1 MIGDNKM
8 TEIENNKFTPE
19 IVCKSELTFNIPIYQ
34 RLFEWEK
41 DNIEQLLN
49 DMKFEYDRNP
59 SAPRPYYIGML
70 TLFGNDLVDGQQRF
84 TVLSIIASVFRKYY
98 EPWADMKGKLHLK
111 ARADDESFLN
121 SLFDETELTDYINL
135 KMHNGKE
142 AVIDWVSNNLNNS
155 NKKEFAKY
163 VFEKCTFFM
172 ATLPNNYKD
181 KPTDLNKYFEAMN
194 STGRNLESHE
204 IIKVEKYLK
213 SIKDN
218 QPFYNQIWNLVS
230 DMDKL
235 LIRYKTEG
243 RQKESEDELRERYKE
258 LFRNF
263 DSYIE
268 KKSFILKNNIELI
281 NDFHEDEEQ
290 ESSFQTIME
299 LEPDGHNP
307 DVRRQDKYFGE
318 GYHSALNFPEFLL
331 QILYITLDKETRNK
345 VNVNEFF
352 DIHALQ
358 KIFNKYTKDWNDDNW
373 KKFGED
379 LFRYRILYDYY
390 VLRVPNSEIAPYD
403 LEFSERDAET
413 DSNMIMQLQSVLYVD
428 SSSKTYYRW
437 VVDLLEFLNKNHNA
451 TATQIFKELQRID
464 NNIKEHSESLINPKD
479 VSFGGRYTVYFLR
492 RLDFYLWLD
501 NHNLSPQ
508 KIDPVINNYKFKRSY
523 NSQEH
528 LHPQNDENRD
538 GYEPWGDN
546 KHKFGNLFLISSS
559 FNSTQSDDTINTK
572 FGRILDQI
580 SSYSI
585 ESIKLYKILEFC
597 KSDKIAGDV
606 AEMAKQWTIEKME
619 NHHELM
625 LKRLHDSYKE

>member
-1 MIGDNKM
+1 MADN
-8 TEIENNKFTPE
+8 TNNRFTPE
-19 IVCKSELTFNIPIYQ
+19 IICTSEHTFNIPIYQ

-49 DMKFEYDRNP
+49 DMLFEYNRNSTNP
-59 SAPRPYYIGML
+59 SPYYIGML
-70 TLFGNDLVDGQQRF
+70 TLYENDLVDGQQRF
-84 TVLSIIASVFRKYY
+84 TVLSIIASVFKNLY
-98 EPWADMKGKLHLK
+98 EPWANMKGKLHLK
-111 ARADDESFLN
+111 ARFDDERYLS
-121 SLFDETELTDYINL
+121 SLFDEKEITDYTNK

-142 AVIDWVSNNLNNS
+142 TVIDWVNKNLNAS

-163 VFEKCTFFM
+163 VYEKCTFFM
-172 ATLPNNYKD
+172 ATLPQNYK
-181 KPTDLNKYFEAMN
+181 PSDLNKYFEAMN

-218 QPFYNQIWNLVS
+218 QPFYNQIWNLVA

-243 RQKESEDELRERYKE
+243 RQKESEDELRQRYKE
-258 LFRNF
+258 LFLNF

-268 KKSFILKNNIELI
+268 KKSFIYKNNIELL

-290 ESSFQTIME
+290 DSDFQTISE
-299 LEPDGHNP
+299 LEADGHNP
-307 DVRRQDKYFGE
+307 DVRRQDKYFGD

-331 QILYITLDKETRNK
+331 QILFISLNEETRNK

-352 DIHALQ
+352 DVHALQ
-358 KIFNKYTKDWNDDNW
+358 KIFKEYTNDWNGDNW

-379 LFRYRILYDYY
+379 LLRYRILYDYF
-390 VLRVPNSEIAPYD
+390 VLRVPNSEFNPYD
-403 LEFSERDAET
+403 LEFSEPEKEKET
-413 DSNMIMQLQSVLYVD
+413 DSNMIKQLQSVLYVD

-437 VVDLLEFLNKNHNA
+437 IVPFLEFINKNHNA
-451 TATQIFKELQRID
+451 SATQIFKELQRID
-464 NNIKEHSESLINPKD
+464 NTIKEHSEDILNNPKD
-479 VSFGGRYTVYFLR
+479 ISFGGRYTVYFLR

-501 NHNLSPQ
+501 NHKLSSQ

-528 LHPQNDENRD
+528 LHPQNDENRE
-538 GYEPWGDN
+538 GYEPWGDY

-580 SSYSI
+580 SSNSI

-597 KSDKIAGDV
+597 KEEEKTGSV
-606 AEMAKQWTIEKME
+606 AELAKCWTIKKME
-619 NHHELM
+619 EHQKKM
-625 LKRLHDSYKE
+625 LQRLHDSYKE

>member
-1 MIGDNKM
+1 MA
-8 TEIENNKFTPE
+8 ENEKNRFTPE
-19 IVCKSELTFNIPIYQ
+19 TICKNERSFNIPIYQ

-41 DNIEQLLN
+41 ENIEQLLN
-49 DMKFEYDRNP
+49 DMLFEYNRTTTNP
-59 SAPRPYYIGML
+59 NPYYIGML
-70 TLFGNDLVDGQQRF
+70 TLCGDDLVDGQQRF
-84 TVLSIIASVFRKYY
+84 TVLSIIASVFQTYY
-98 EPWADMKGKLHLK
+98 VPWTNMKGKLHLK
-111 ARADDESFLN
+111 ARINDEIFLS
-121 SLFDETELTDYINL
+121 SLFEEEEMTTYHNL
-135 KMHNGKE
+135 KMHNGKTVVRE
-142 AVIDWVSNNLNNS
+142 WLDNNLLDS
-155 NKKEFAKY
+155 NKKDFAKY
-163 VFEKCTFFM
+163 VYEKCTFFM
-172 ATLPNNYKD
+172 ATLPENYKN
-181 KPTDLNKYFEAMN
+181 KPSDLNKYFEAMN

-258 LFRNF
+258 LFLNF
-263 DSYIE
+263 DSYID
-268 KKSFILKNNIELI
+268 KKSFIFKNNIQLL

-290 ESSFQTIME
+290 DSDFQTISE

-331 QILYITLDKETRNK
+331 QILYISLSEEIRKT

-352 DIHALQ
+352 DVHALQ
-358 KIFNKYTKDWNDDNW
+358 KVFSIYTKDWNGNNW

-379 LFRYRILYDYY
+379 LLRYRIIYDYY
-390 VLRVPNSEIAPYD
+390 VLRVPNSEINSYD
-403 LEFSERDAET
+403 LEFSVQDTET
-413 DSNMIMQLQSVLYVD
+413 DSNMIKQLQSMLYVD

-437 VVDLLEFLNKNHNA
+437 IIPLLEFLNKNHNV

-464 NNIKEHSESLINPKD
+464 NSIKEHSEDILSNEDDI
-479 VSFGGRYTVYFLR
+479 SFGGRYTVYFLR

-501 NHNLSPQ
+501 NHKLGSQ

-528 LHPQNDENRD
+528 LHPQNDENRE
-538 GYEPWGDN
+538 GYEPWGET

-580 SSYSI
+580 SSDNI
-585 ESIKLYKILEFC
+585 ESIKLYKILDFC
-597 KSDKIAGDV
+597 KEDEQTGSV
-606 AEMAKQWTIEKME
+606 AEMAKRWTIEKME
-619 NHHELM
+619 KHQEAM
-625 LKRLHDSYKE
+625 LQRLHASYKEL